1 MSDGGRPNVLVI
13 WGDDI
18 GISSLSCDRDGV
30 KAAGFTVEQAV
41 AKLEAALTTGH

>member
-18 GISSLSCDRDGV
+18 GISSLSCDSDGV
-30 KAAGFTVEQAV
+30 KAASFTVDQV
-41 AKLEAALTTGH
+41 MDKLLAGIASR